1 MAGTLVIIGGHED
14 REGEKVILREV
25 ADRAGRKR
33 VVVVTTASEVPDE
46 LFPEYQKAFTDLG
59 VKEIVHVHGIN
70 REDHLS
76 EEAAAP
82 LRHAGAVFLTGGD
95 QLRLT
100 SQLGGTPVVEA
111 MKRVFA
117 DGGVIAGTSA
127 GASALSDTMM
137 VSGEGEAAPKLGE
150 ALRLAPGLGLLPGVI
165 IDQHFAAR
173 GRMGRLLA
181 AVAQNPASLG
191 VGIDEDTAVV
201 VERSRFRVVGA
212 GGVYVFDAAAATF
225 SNVAEA
231 DADETL
237 SVHDVTL
244 HALRAGDRFDLNPR
258 RPFRP
263 AAGEE

>member
-1 MAGTLVIIGGHED
+1 MAGTLVIIGGRED
-14 REGEKVILREV
+14 REGDKVVLREV
-25 ADRAGRKR
+25 ARRADRRR
-33 VVVVTTASEVPDE
+33 VVVVGTASGEPEE
-46 LFPEYQKAFTDLG
+46 LFDTYRRAFADLG
-59 VKEIVHVHGIN
+59 VKDVVPLDVRT
-70 REDHLS
+70 REQAL
-76 EEAAAP
+76 EEAAAEP

-100 SQLGGTPVVEA
+100 SQLGGTPVLDAIRKVYQ
-111 MKRVFA
+111 

-127 GASALSDTMM
+127 GASVQSDTMM
-137 VSGEGEAAPKLGE
+137 VSGEGESAPKLGE
-150 ALRLAPGLGLLPGVI
+150 ALRLAPGFGLLPGVI

-191 VGIDEDTAVV
+191 LGIDEDTAVV
-201 VERSRFRVVGA
+201 VERSRFRVVGR
-212 GGVYVFDAAAATF
+212 GGVYVFDAAKATF

-231 DADETL
+231 DPDETL

-263 AAGEE
+263 PGGEE

>member
-14 REGEKVILREV
+14 REGEKVILREFV
-25 ADRAGRKR
+25 RRAGRRR
-33 VVVVTTASEVPDE
+33 VVLVATASEVPEE
-46 LFPEYQKAFTDLG
+46 LFDEYRRAFADLG
-59 VKEIVHVHGIN
+59 AKDVVGLDVKT
-70 REDHLS
+70 REDALADGAV
-76 EEAAAP
+76 EP
-82 LRHAGAVFLTGGD
+82 LAGAGAVFLTGGD

-100 SQLGGTPVVEA
+100 SQLGGTPVLGA
-111 MKRVFA
+111 IRRVYEG
-117 DGGVIAGTSA
+117 GGVIGGTSA
-127 GASALSDTMM
+127 GASVQSDTMM

-150 ALRLAPGLGLLPGVI
+150 ALRLAPGFGFLPGVI

-191 VGIDEDTAVV
+191 LGIDEDTAVV
-201 VERSRFRVVGA
+201 VERQRFKVIGSGGA
-212 GGVYVFDAAAATF
+212 YVFDAARATF

-244 HALRAGDRFDLNPR
+244 HALRTGDRFDLNPR